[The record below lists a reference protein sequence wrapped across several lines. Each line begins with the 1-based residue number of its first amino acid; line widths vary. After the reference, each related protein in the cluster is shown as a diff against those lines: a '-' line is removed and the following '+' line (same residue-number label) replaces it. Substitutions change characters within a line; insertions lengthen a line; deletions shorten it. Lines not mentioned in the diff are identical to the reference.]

1 MAVTKKTVTQQNRVI
16 QMSLDVKVRDIVF
29 HLIENV
35 IHTQTVRTILM
46 KLNVQLIWKLKPLCI
61 VLLQIELVLEKIMRL
76 FVWKYRDFVIIE
88 LIALMLPMRADF
100 VMKIIAFTVTVRA
113 RVITYRLV
121 RDIPVIVMK
130 LLVWHSLKTVWPVLI
145 RCLVNIGVLVVKS
158 ASNWNIL
165 INANVNRVM
174 S

>member
-1 MAVTKKTVTQQNRVI
+1 MAVTKKTVIQQNRVI

-46 KLNVQLIWKLKPLCI
+46 KLIVPMIWKLKPLCI
-61 VLLQIELVLEKIMRL
+61 VLLQIELVLENIMRQ
-76 FVWKYRDFVIIE
+76 FVWKYRDFVTIE

-100 VMKIIAFTVTVRA
+100 VMKIIAFSVTVRA

-121 RDIPVIVMK
+121 RDIPVIVMM
-130 LLVWHSLKTVWPVLI
+130 VWHSLKTVWPVLI
-145 RCLVNIGVLVVKS
+145 RSLVSIGVLVVKS

-165 INANVNRVM
+165 INASVNRVI